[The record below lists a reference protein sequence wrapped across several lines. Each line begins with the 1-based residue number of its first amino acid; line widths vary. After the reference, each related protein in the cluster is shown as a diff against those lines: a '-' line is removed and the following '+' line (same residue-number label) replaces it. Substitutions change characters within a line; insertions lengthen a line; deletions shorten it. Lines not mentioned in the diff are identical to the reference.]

1 MALGTKQRRE
11 RRERRH
17 RRVRKKVVG
26 TTERPRL
33 VVFRS
38 LKNIEAQ
45 LFDDTRDVTLFGI
58 TTLAAD
64 VKSEGGELS
73 KTALGWLAGKL
84 IAERAK

>member
-45 LFDDTRDVTLFGI
+45 VIDDTRGVTLVGI
-58 TTLAAD
+58 STLGAD
-64 VKSEGGELS
+64 VK
-73 KTALGWLAGKL
+73 
-84 IAERAK
+84 